1 MWYNMYCRSVYNITI
16 KRQRKEKNASNY
28 QNELEQFIYEVC
40 YHPMWEEA
48 AQYISAH
55 PYALDLSRSRI
66 KYPTSAYLE
75 NLSLEFTCNIRIA
88 EDILSF
94 DAVTNCSIAL
104 IEETEWN
111 CGNSDIIQWLTISC
125 EAKITDRLE
134 CLKITNICPYQ
145 RGYRKT
151 AKGTFSSN
159 IIPYI
164 KKEDLEQEAEVF
176 LKQYCPEALE
186 RPMCVP
192 ISAIAESMGL
202 TIIQGR
208 CLTDDFSIFG
218 EICFSAGNVELFDL
232 FKCSK
237 STVEVSRGTILIDAY
252 TFWERNLGCVNNTI
266 AHEVFHWYKHRMYA
280 AIKHILRKERFV
292 ACRCPSN
299 AVYPEKDMPWTDE
312 QRMEWQANSLAP
324 RILMPLATFKVKVA
338 ELYAKYRI
346 AGEKDAQNPL
356 LMELV
361 AEELAT
367 FYAVSKQSVLIR
379 MQEVGFSE
387 AKAVSQFESINK
399 SHYDIEEVDAFFV
412 YSTNAELRRLL
423 NDGLFVYAQKHF
435 VLNDPSYVFRTEDGK
450 LELTQYALE
459 HLDTCTL
466 SFSWIEVPKID
477 HPHVPL
483 VLMHRANASQRVSA
497 FIPKENQATIAVSEE
512 LQRKRDE
519 FEKQTNSYRLANPQ
533 KTAWQL
539 MGEIITQRGM
549 SSPHFCRLTGLDEVF
564 YRRAI
569 NGANTRPSIE
579 TIVAFSC
586 GLDLDIQ
593 TAQKIMQL
601 ASHAFD
607 ESDLHRAYMFCIG
620 GLSGHSIE
628 ERNTF
633 LESYGYPPLGTK
645 QKK

>member
-1 MWYNMYCRSVYNITI
+1 MYFDMTGIDHQPLEIRLLYHRFQHFFPDALVSPATETPLDSIPLTI
-16 KRQRKEKNASNY
+16 FRRQVSPW
-28 QNELEQFIYEVC
+28 C
-40 YHPMWEEA
+40 
-48 AQYISAH
+48 
-55 PYALDLSRSRI
+55 SRSQNPEHAIQKLTGILCVPSPRSLVS
-66 KYPTSAYLE
+66 YCVRLE
-75 NLSLEFTCNIRIA
+75 NFPHRIGH
-88 EDILSF
+88 I
-94 DAVTNCSIAL
+94 VPSIAVL
-104 IEETEWN
+104 HEETPL
-111 CGNSDIIQWLTISC
+111 C
-125 EAKITDRLE
+125 
-134 CLKITNICPYQ
+134 
-145 RGYRKT
+145 
-151 AKGTFSSN
+151 
-159 IIPYI
+159 
-164 KKEDLEQEAEVF
+164 VF
-176 LKQYCPEALE
+176 LHYTTKRHFCRQCLE
-186 RPMCVP
+186 RPLCVP

-202 TIIQGR
+202 TSIQGR

-218 EICFSAGNVELFDL
+218 EICFSAGNVELLDL

-312 QRMEWQANSLAP
+312 QCMEWQANSLAP

-338 ELYAKYRI
+338 ELYDKYRI
-346 AGEKDAQNPL
+346 VEEKDAQNSL
-356 LMELV
+356 LTELI

-379 MQEVGFSE
+379 MQEVGCSE
-387 AKAVSQFESINK
+387 AKVVLQFESINK
-399 SHYDIEEVDAFFV
+399 PHYDIEEADAFFV

-435 VLNDPSYVFRTEDGK
+435 VINNPAYVFRTEDGK
-450 LELTQYALE
+450 PELTQYALE

-466 SFSWIEVPKID
+466 SFSWIEAPQID

-483 VLMHRANASQRVSA
+483 VLMHRANTSQRVSV
-497 FIPKENQATIAVSEE
+497 FIPKENQAAIVLSEE
-512 LQRKRDE
+512 LQKKRDE

-539 MGEIITQRGM
+539 MGEIITQRGI
-549 SSPHFCRLTGLDEVF
+549 SSPHFCSLTGLDEVF

-569 NGANTRPSIE
+569 NGASTRPSIE

>member
-1 MWYNMYCRSVYNITI
+1 MG
-16 KRQRKEKNASNY
+16 NY

-40 YHPMWEEA
+40 FQPIWEEA
-48 AQYISAH
+48 ARYISEH
-55 PYALDLSRSRI
+55 PYALDLSKARI

-75 NLSLEFTCNIRIA
+75 NMAIEFTCNIHIV

-94 DAVTNCSIAL
+94 DAVASCAINL
-104 IEETEWN
+104 IEETEWR
-111 CGNSDIIQWLTISC
+111 CGNTDTMQWLTISC

-134 CLKITNICPYQ
+134 YLRITNIAPYE
-145 RGYRKT
+145 RGHRKA

-159 IIPYI
+159 IVPYI
-164 KKEDLEQEAEVF
+164 KKEELEQEAETF
-176 LKQYCPEALE
+176 LKQFCPEALE
-186 RPMCVP
+186 KPMCVP

-202 TIIQGR
+202 TIVQGR

-218 EICFSAGNVELFDL
+218 EICFSSGDVELYDF

-237 STVEVSRGTILIDAY
+237 SKVGVSRGTILIDAY

-299 AVYPEKDMPWTDE
+299 AVYPEENMPWTDE

-324 RILMPLATFKVKVA
+324 RILMPLSTFKMKVA
-338 ELYAKYRI
+338 EVYSKYRI
-346 AGEKDAQNPL
+346 TEEKDTQNPL
-356 LMELV
+356 LMDLV
-361 AEELAT
+361 TEELAT

-379 MQEVGFSE
+379 MQEVGFTE
-387 AKAVSQFESINK
+387 AKAISQFESLNK
-399 SHYDIEEVDAFFV
+399 PHHDIEEEDAFFV
-412 YSTNAELRRLL
+412 YSTNTELRRLM
-423 NDGLFVYAQKHF
+423 DEGLFVYANKHF
-435 VLNDPSYVFRTEDGK
+435 VVNDPSYVFRTDDGK
-450 LELTQYALE
+450 LELTQFALE

-466 SFSWIEVPKID
+466 SFSWIEAPKFD
-477 HPHVPL
+477 HPHAPV
-483 VLMHRANASQRVSA
+483 VLMHRANAAQRVSA
-497 FIPKENQATIAVSEE
+497 FVPKENQAAIVLSEE

-519 FEKQTNSYRLANPQ
+519 FERQTSSYRLANPQ

-539 MGEIITQRGM
+539 MGEIIKQRGI
-549 SSPHFCRLTGLDEVF
+549 SSPHFCNLTGLDEVV
-564 YRRAI
+564 YRRAV
-569 NGANTRPSIE
+569 NGADTRPSIE

-593 TAQKIMQL
+593 TAEKIMQL

-607 ESDLHRAYMFCIG
+607 ESDLHRAYKFCIG
-620 GLSGHSIE
+620 GLSGHPIE
-628 ERNTF
+628 DRNTF

-645 QKK
+645 QKR

>member
-1 MWYNMYCRSVYNITI
+1 MYYRSLYNITI

-40 YHPMWEEA
+40 YHPMWEKA
-48 AQYISAH
+48 SQYISEH
-55 PYALDLSRSRI
+55 PYVLDLSRSRI

-134 CLKITNICPYQ
+134 HLKITNICPYQ

-159 IIPYI
+159 IVPYI

-218 EICFSAGNVELFDL
+218 EICFSAGNVELLDL

-338 ELYAKYRI
+338 ELYDKYRI
-346 AGEKDAQNPL
+346 VEEKDAQNSL
-356 LMELV
+356 LTELI

-379 MQEVGFSE
+379 MQEVGCSE
-387 AKAVSQFESINK
+387 AKVVLQFESINK
-399 SHYDIEEVDAFFV
+399 PHYDIEEADAFFV

-435 VLNDPSYVFRTEDGK
+435 VINNPAYVFRTEDGK
-450 LELTQYALE
+450 PELTQYALE

-466 SFSWIEVPKID
+466 SFSWIEAPQID

-483 VLMHRANASQRVSA
+483 VLMHRANTSQRVSV
-497 FIPKENQATIAVSEE
+497 FIPKENQAAIVLSEE
-512 LQRKRDE
+512 LQKKRDE

-539 MGEIITQRGM
+539 MGEIITQRGI
-549 SSPHFCRLTGLDEVF
+549 SSPHFCSLTEKVSWQMATNAWSTARKSSPLPEEKSPGTFSKMANFGYWPLVAPLISLMIRIASKKRLLRF
-564 YRRAI
+564 PSW
-569 NGANTRPSIE
+569 RP
-579 TIVAFSC
+579 TCFPAT
-586 GLDLDIQ
+586 D
-593 TAQKIMQL
+593 
-601 ASHAFD
+601 
-607 ESDLHRAYMFCIG
+607 
-620 GLSGHSIE
+620 
-628 ERNTF
+628 
-633 LESYGYPPLGTK
+633 
-645 QKK
+645 

>member
-1 MWYNMYCRSVYNITI
+1 MWYNMYCRSVYNIPT
-16 KRQRKEKNASNY
+16 KSQRKEKTVGNY

-40 YHPMWEEA
+40 YHPMWEKA
-48 AQYISAH
+48 SQYISEH
-55 PYALDLSRSRI
+55 PYVLDLSRSRI

-134 CLKITNICPYQ
+134 HLKITNICPYQ

-159 IIPYI
+159 IVPYI

-218 EICFSAGNVELFDL
+218 EICFSAGNVELLDL

-338 ELYAKYRI
+338 ELYDKYRI
-346 AGEKDAQNPL
+346 VEEKDAQNSL
-356 LMELV
+356 LTELI

-379 MQEVGFSE
+379 MQEVGCSE
-387 AKAVSQFESINK
+387 AKVVLQFESINK
-399 SHYDIEEVDAFFV
+399 PHYDIEEADAFFV

-435 VLNDPSYVFRTEDGK
+435 VINNPAYVFRTEDGK
-450 LELTQYALE
+450 LELTPYALE
-459 HLDTCTL
+459 HLDTCT
-466 SFSWIEVPKID
+466 
-477 HPHVPL
+477 
-483 VLMHRANASQRVSA
+483 
-497 FIPKENQATIAVSEE
+497 
-512 LQRKRDE
+512 
-519 FEKQTNSYRLANPQ
+519 
-533 KTAWQL
+533 
-539 MGEIITQRGM
+539 
-549 SSPHFCRLTGLDEVF
+549 
-564 YRRAI
+564 
-569 NGANTRPSIE
+569 
-579 TIVAFSC
+579 
-586 GLDLDIQ
+586 
-593 TAQKIMQL
+593 
-601 ASHAFD
+601 
-607 ESDLHRAYMFCIG
+607 
-620 GLSGHSIE
+620 
-628 ERNTF
+628 
-633 LESYGYPPLGTK
+633 
-645 QKK
+645 

>member
-40 YHPMWEEA
+40 YHPMWEKA
-48 AQYISAH
+48 SQYISEH
-55 PYALDLSRSRI
+55 PYVLDLSTSRI

-134 CLKITNICPYQ
+134 HLKITNICPYQ

-159 IIPYI
+159 IVPYI

-218 EICFSAGNVELFDL
+218 EICFSAGNVELLDL

-338 ELYAKYRI
+338 ELYDKYRI
-346 AGEKDAQNPL
+346 VEEKDAQNSL
-356 LMELV
+356 LTELI

-379 MQEVGFSE
+379 MQEVGCSE
-387 AKAVSQFESINK
+387 AKVVLQFESINK
-399 SHYDIEEVDAFFV
+399 PHYDIEEADAFFV

-435 VLNDPSYVFRTEDGK
+435 VINNPAYVFRTEDGK
-450 LELTQYALE
+450 PELTQYALE

-466 SFSWIEVPKID
+466 SFSWIEAPQID

-483 VLMHRANASQRVSA
+483 VLMHRANTSQRVSV
-497 FIPKENQATIAVSEE
+497 FIPKENQAAIVLSEE
-512 LQRKRDE
+512 LQKKRDE

-539 MGEIITQRGM
+539 MGEIITQRGI
-549 SSPHFCRLTGLDEVF
+549 SSPHFCSLTEKVSWQMATNAWSTARKSSPLPEEKSPGTFSKMANFGYWPLVAPLISLMIRIASKKRLLRF
-564 YRRAI
+564 PSW
-569 NGANTRPSIE
+569 RP
-579 TIVAFSC
+579 TCFPAT
-586 GLDLDIQ
+586 D
-593 TAQKIMQL
+593 
-601 ASHAFD
+601 
-607 ESDLHRAYMFCIG
+607 
-620 GLSGHSIE
+620 
-628 ERNTF
+628 
-633 LESYGYPPLGTK
+633 
-645 QKK
+645 

>member
-1 MWYNMYCRSVYNITI
+1 
-16 KRQRKEKNASNY
+16 
-28 QNELEQFIYEVC
+28 
-40 YHPMWEEA
+40 
-48 AQYISAH
+48 
-55 PYALDLSRSRI
+55 
-66 KYPTSAYLE
+66 
-75 NLSLEFTCNIRIA
+75 
-88 EDILSF
+88 
-94 DAVTNCSIAL
+94 
-104 IEETEWN
+104 
-111 CGNSDIIQWLTISC
+111 
-125 EAKITDRLE
+125 
-134 CLKITNICPYQ
+134 
-145 RGYRKT
+145 
-151 AKGTFSSN
+151 
-159 IIPYI
+159 
-164 KKEDLEQEAEVF
+164 
-176 LKQYCPEALE
+176 
-186 RPMCVP
+186 MCVP

-218 EICFSAGNVELFDL
+218 EICFSAGNVELLDL

-312 QRMEWQANSLAP
+312 QCMEWQANSLAP

-338 ELYAKYRI
+338 ELYDKYRI
-346 AGEKDAQNPL
+346 VEEKDAQNSL
-356 LMELV
+356 LTELI

-379 MQEVGFSE
+379 MQEVGCSE
-387 AKAVSQFESINK
+387 AKVVLQFESINK
-399 SHYDIEEVDAFFV
+399 PHYDIEEADAFFV

-435 VLNDPSYVFRTEDGK
+435 VINNPAYVFRTEDGK
-450 LELTQYALE
+450 PELTQYALE

-466 SFSWIEVPKID
+466 SFSWIEAPQID

-483 VLMHRANASQRVSA
+483 VLMHRANTSQRVSV
-497 FIPKENQATIAVSEE
+497 FIPKENQAAIVLSEE
-512 LQRKRDE
+512 LQKKRDE

-539 MGEIITQRGM
+539 MGEIITQRGI
-549 SSPHFCRLTGLDEVF
+549 SSPHFCSLTGLDEVF

-569 NGANTRPSIE
+569 NGASTRPSIE

-607 ESDLHRAYMFCIG
+607 ESDLHRAYMFCLG

>member
-1 MWYNMYCRSVYNITI
+1 
-16 KRQRKEKNASNY
+16 
-28 QNELEQFIYEVC
+28 
-40 YHPMWEEA
+40 MWEKA
-48 AQYISAH
+48 SQYISEH
-55 PYALDLSRSRI
+55 PYVLDLSRSRI

-134 CLKITNICPYQ
+134 HLKITNICPYQ

-159 IIPYI
+159 IVPYI

-218 EICFSAGNVELFDL
+218 EICFSAGNVELLDL

-338 ELYAKYRI
+338 ELYDKYRI
-346 AGEKDAQNPL
+346 VEEKDAQNSL
-356 LMELV
+356 LTELI

-379 MQEVGFSE
+379 MQEVGCSE
-387 AKAVSQFESINK
+387 AKVVLQFESINK
-399 SHYDIEEVDAFFV
+399 PHYDIEEADAFFV

-435 VLNDPSYVFRTEDGK
+435 VINNPAYVFRTEDGK
-450 LELTQYALE
+450 PELTQYALE

-466 SFSWIEVPKID
+466 SFSWIEAPQID

-483 VLMHRANASQRVSA
+483 VLMHRANTSQRVSV
-497 FIPKENQATIAVSEE
+497 FIPKENQAAIVLSEE
-512 LQRKRDE
+512 LQKKRDE

-539 MGEIITQRGM
+539 MGEIITQRGI
-549 SSPHFCRLTGLDEVF
+549 SSPHFCSLTEKVSWQMATNAWSTARKSSPLPEEKSPGTFSKMANFGYWPLVAPLISLMIRIASKKRLLRF
-564 YRRAI
+564 PSW
-569 NGANTRPSIE
+569 RP
-579 TIVAFSC
+579 TCFPAT
-586 GLDLDIQ
+586 D
-593 TAQKIMQL
+593 
-601 ASHAFD
+601 
-607 ESDLHRAYMFCIG
+607 
-620 GLSGHSIE
+620 
-628 ERNTF
+628 
-633 LESYGYPPLGTK
+633 
-645 QKK
+645 